1 MKAFIFPGQGTQA
14 IGMGKEIY
22 NSFPV
27 AKAVYEEINESIG
40 YKIEDVIF
48 KGTEQDLAA
57 TDKSQIAIMATSV
70 AVINVLIKEFNFDLH
85 KHINF
90 VAGHSLGEYSAL
102 LTAGAFNVSVAAK
115 LLKLRGEA
123 MLGASPLGF
132 SGMVA
137 IIGLNDNK
145 LINKMIAKCKVPDEV
160 CNIAADNGLGQVVIS
175 GHKQSLDNIIAK
187 AQDYGARKAISLPVS
202 GAFHSPLMQSAAE
215 KVAIALADISIKPL
229 HVALVPNVTATA
241 TKDSSDI
248 KELLV
253 KQIVEGVRWRESM
266 LYLQSQ
272 GVTEVIE
279 VGNGSVLTGLMKR
292 TAPNVARVNLQFPK
306 DIEDFMKNI

>member
-1 MKAFIFPGQGTQA
+1 MKAFIFPGQGTQS

-22 NSFPV
+22 NSFAT
-27 AKAVYEEINESIG
+27 AKAVFEEINESVG

-70 AVINVLIKEFNFDLH
+70 AITNVLIKEFNFDLH

-102 LTAGAFNVSVAAK
+102 LTAGAFDVKVAAK

-145 LINKMIAKCKVPDEV
+145 LINKMIAECKVQDEI
-160 CNIAADNGLGQVVIS
+160 CNIAADNGVGQVVIS

-187 AQDYGARKAISLPVS
+187 AQDYGVRKAVSLPVS

-215 KVAIALADISIKPL
+215 KVAMALADITIKPL
-229 HVALVPNVTATA
+229 NIALVPNVTATS
-241 TKDSSDI
+241 TKDSSTI

-266 LYLQSQ
+266 LYLESQ

-292 TAPNVARVNLQFPK
+292 TAPDVARFNLQLPQ
-306 DIEDFMKNI
+306 DIENFMKSI